1 MKVEYINPF
10 ITSLAM
16 AFQTMLGCQVER
28 GVLARKEGDLPLH
41 DYSGVIG
48 LSGRTVGTVVVSL
61 SKNVAVQAT
70 SVMLMTPADDVSE
83 TEIVDAV
90 GELANLVAGA
100 AKARLEGYD
109 LSVSLP
115 SVITGKA
122 HTVCFPS
129 NITPICVPFET
140 GWGPLTL
147 EVGMSSIMA
156 PVGV

>member
-16 AFQTMLGCQVER
+16 AFQTMLGCEVER
-28 GVLARKEGDLPLH
+28 GTLSLKESDTPLH

-48 LSGRTVGTVVVSL
+48 LSGRAVGTVVVSL
-61 SKNVAVQAT
+61 SKNVAMQAT
-70 SVMLMTPADDVSE
+70 SAMLMTPADEVSE
-83 TEIVDAV
+83 KEIVDAV
-90 GELANLVAGA
+90 GELANMVAGA
-100 AKARLEGYD
+100 AKARLEGYE

-122 HTVCFPS
+122 HTVRFPS
-129 NITPICVPFET
+129 NVTPICVPFQT

-147 EVGMSSIMA
+147 EVGMSMAAA
-156 PVGV
+156 PVMA